1 MHLVYIATCHPKIF
15 FIPNRAYLIEKTVY
29 VLDVFHIEIKAFER
43 DLLRS
48 LGFGK
53 KSILLI
59 LFIQVMTVIVAECIL
74 GISFGALCYNTQ
86 KRIQ

>member
-43 DLLRS
+43 DRHRICHYNVVIILRREYYTVPHIRQINNAFDSKIIQS
-48 LGFGK
+48 L
-53 KSILLI
+53 S
-59 LFIQVMTVIVAECIL
+59 
-74 GISFGALCYNTQ
+74 
-86 KRIQ
+86 